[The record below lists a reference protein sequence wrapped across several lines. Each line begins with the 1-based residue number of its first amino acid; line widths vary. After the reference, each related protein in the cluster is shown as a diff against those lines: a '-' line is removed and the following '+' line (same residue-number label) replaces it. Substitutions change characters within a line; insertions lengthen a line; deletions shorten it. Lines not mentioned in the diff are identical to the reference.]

1 MGKKEVSK
9 KCQKKTSKEDVIKE
23 YKSLLNNFLST
34 TGSNRITRKYY
45 REHSEFPY
53 LYEKYFSTFDELKK
67 SFSIDLPERKITKR
81 RIIISSILP
90 NSELY
95 QDFIQAME
103 NYCINNDAQL
113 LLAPIKGVR
122 GETSFSEDVI
132 LRYGNYFCTEATFNE
147 NLKLVNA
154 GITANN
160 KNPLVSI
167 KELGHKEYSTIVAS
181 TKQCMEMVP
190 SINKGKTHLIYT
202 TGTCSKAIYNKNI
215 TGTINDN
222 NNKIGG
228 LVVEIENDRI
238 FYIRN
243 IEWINGYFVDLNK
256 AYYKDK
262 IENIEAEALVAG
274 DLHLSGDEDPKALE
288 LLEKEIALLKV
299 KRVVLHDLCSHNTIN
314 HHEQDNWIKMTKLMQ
329 KFHSLQDEHKYTA
342 ERFNYFAKNL
352 KNVEFIVVKSNHDR
366 WLHKYLGNRSLW
378 IRDNCNAFYA
388 HTLCGYALQGLDP
401 FEATMRSLLNPN
413 IKITFLQNG
422 EIYKVAD
429 TELSLHGD
437 IGNNGGPATLRSIEL
452 SAGKCIIGHSH
463 QPRVGFYGM
472 QVGTNTR
479 MDLSYN
485 ATGGSSWHNGNV
497 ALYKDSHK
505 QMLLGVNY
513 KIKI

>member
-1 MGKKEVSK
+1 MGAVKKE
-9 KCQKKTSKEDVIKE
+9 DIIKE
-23 YKSLLNNFLST
+23 YQSLLNDYLLT
-34 TGSNRITRKYY
+34 TGSNKMTRKWY
-45 REHSEFPY
+45 REHTKYGYSSERF
-53 LYEKYFSTFDELKK
+53 FNTFDDLKK
-67 SFSIDLPERKITKR
+67 TFSLDLPERKITKKVVV
-81 RIIISSILP
+81 ISSILP
-90 NSELY
+90 NTDLDK
-95 QDFIQAME
+95 DFIQAME
-103 NYCINNDAQL
+103 NYCTKNNGQL
-113 LLAPIKGVR
+113 LLVPIKGVR
-122 GETSFSEDVI
+122 KETRFRDDTI
-132 LRYGNYFCTEATFNE
+132 LRYGNYFCTEATLNS
-147 NLKLVNA
+147 NLKLVNT

-160 KNPLVSI
+160 KNPLVSV
-167 KELGHKEYSTIVAS
+167 KELGHKNYSTICAS

-190 SINKGKTHLIYT
+190 SLNNHTHLIYL
-202 TGTCSKAIYNKNI
+202 TGTCSRPNYNKNI
-215 TGTINDN
+215 TGTINAN

-228 LVVEIENDRI
+228 LVVEIENDKI

-262 IENIEAEALVAG
+262 ICNINAEAIIAG
-274 DLHLSGDEDPKALE
+274 DLHLSGDEDKKALD
-288 LLEKEIALLKV
+288 LLNYEMKFLNS
-299 KRVVLHDLCSHNTIN
+299 KRLVIHDFCSHNTIN
-314 HHEQDNWIKMTKLMQ
+314 HHEQDNWIKMAKLTK
-329 KFHSLQDEHKYTA
+329 KFPSLEDEHKYTA
-342 ERFNYFAKNL
+342 QTFNQFAKNL

-366 WLHKYLGNRSLW
+366 WLHKYLGNRTLW
-378 IRDNCNAFYA
+378 IKDNCNAFYA

-401 FEATMRSLLNPN
+401 FEATMRNFLNPN
-413 IKITFLQNG
+413 LKVRFLKDG
-422 EIYKVAD
+422 EVYRVAD

-463 QPRVGFYGM
+463 QPRIGFYGM
-472 QVGTNTR
+472 QAGTNTK

>member
-9 KCQKKTSKEDVIKE
+9 EDVIRE

-53 LYEKYFSTFDELKK
+53 LYEKYFSSFDELKK
-67 SFSIDLPERKITKR
+67 TFSIDLPERKITKR
-81 RIIISSILP
+81 RVVISSILP
-90 NSELY
+90 NTELY
-95 QDFIQAME
+95 EDFIQAME
-103 NYCINNDAQL
+103 KYCLENDAQL
-113 LLAPIKGVR
+113 LLVPIKGVR
-122 GETSFSEDVI
+122 GETTFDNQTI

-147 NLKLVNA
+147 NLKLVNT

-181 TKQCMEMVP
+181 TKQCMEMIP
-190 SINKGKTHLIYT
+190 SINKGKTHLIYL
-202 TGTCSKAIYNKNI
+202 TGTCSKPIYNKNI
-215 TGTINDN
+215 TGTINSN
-222 NNKIGG
+222 NNKVGG

-243 IEWINGYFVDLNK
+243 IEWINNYFVDLNK

-262 IENIEAEALVAG
+262 IEDIQAEAIVAG
-274 DLHLSGDEDPKALE
+274 DFHLSGDEDPKALD
-288 LLEKEIALLKV
+288 LLEREIALLRA
-299 KRVVLHDLCSHNTIN
+299 KRLIIHDFCSHNTIN
-314 HHEQDNWIKMTKLMQ
+314 HHEQDNWIKMAKLTS

-342 ERFNYFAKNL
+342 NTFNHFARNL
-352 KNVEFIVVKSNHDR
+352 KDVEFIVVKSNHDR
-366 WLHKYLGNRSLW
+366 WLHKYLGNRILW

-401 FEATMRSLLNPN
+401 FEATMRNYLNPN
-413 IKITFLQNG
+413 LKIKFLQND
-422 EIYKVAD
+422 ETYRIAD

-452 SAGKCIIGHSH
+452 SSGKCIIGHSH

-472 QVGTNTR
+472 QAGTCTK
-479 MDLSYN
+479 MDLGYN
-485 ATGGSSWHNGNV
+485 SGGSSWHNGNV
-497 ALYKDSHK
+497 SLYKDSHK

-513 KIKI
+513 KISIK